1 MEICTVGGYEEVG
14 KNMTAINL
22 GEDVVIF
29 DAGLHLP
36 SVIELQGSENL
47 QTHSTHDLRKVG
59 AIPNDLVLDRLGW
72 TDKVCAIVI
81 GHAHL
86 DHVGAVPY
94 IAERYPDATIYATP
108 FTMAVLKSIVRD
120 EKLRL
125 KNRLEE
131 IKPDSTFL
139 IHGKKNKYEMEF
151 VHMTHST
158 IQCVFPVLHTPE
170 GAFVYGLDF
179 KFDNYPTLGN
189 PPNYKRLKELGKKG
203 VKLLVVDALYSGVE
217 KRPGGERV
225 AEQLLEDAYS
235 KVRDRDSALFVTTF
249 SSHIERLNSIVKLGK
264 KTGRQIVFL
273 GRSLNK
279 YVEAAAEVGKCPFRK
294 QARLFKFRG
303 QVNSTLKKVNSER
316 GKYLVVC
323 TGHQAEDGSIL
334 DRISR
339 GETPFEFKRG
349 DHLIFSSSVIPVYPN
364 ITARDKLDKRL
375 RLTGVKIQTDVHV
388 HGHGSREDLRELIE
402 LLNPKHVI
410 PAHGSLDQETPLID
424 LLKEYGYK
432 FGENSHLSENGKVLN
447 L

>member
-22 GEDVVIF
+22 GEDVVLF

-36 SVIELQGSENL
+36 SVIELQGSENV
-47 QTHSTHDLRKVG
+47 QEHSTHELRKVG
-59 AIPNDLVLDRLGW
+59 AIPNDLVLDKLGW

-94 IAERYPDATIYATP
+94 IAERYPEATIYATP

-125 KNRLEE
+125 RNRLEE
-131 IKPDSTFL
+131 IKPDSSFL
-139 IHGKKNKYEMEF
+139 IHGKNKKYKMEF

-158 IQCVFPVLHTPE
+158 IQCVFPVLHTDE

-189 PPNYKRLKELGKKG
+189 PPNYKRLKELGKEG

-303 QVNSTLKKVNSER
+303 QVNSTLKKINAER
-316 GKYLVVC
+316 GRYLVVC
-323 TGHQAEDGSIL
+323 TGHQAEEGSIL

-375 RLTGVKIQTDVHV
+375 RLSGIKIQTDVHV

-410 PAHGSLDQETPLID
+410 PAHGSLDQETPMID

-432 FGENSHLSENGKVLN
+432 FGENSHLSENGKVLK

>member
-47 QTHSTHDLRKVG
+47 QTHSEHDLRKVG

-94 IAERYPDATIYATP
+94 IAARYPEATIYATP

-131 IKPDSTFL
+131 IKPDSSFL
-139 IHGKKNKYEMEF
+139 IHGKNKKYEMEF

-158 IQCVFPVLHTPE
+158 LQCVFPVLHTPE

-217 KRPGGERV
+217 KRPGGERI
-225 AEQLLEDAYS
+225 AEQLLEDAYAN
-235 KVRDRDSALFVTTF
+235 VRDRNSALFITTF
-249 SSHIERLNSIVKLGK
+249 SSHIERLNNIVKIGK

-294 QARLFKFRG
+294 QARLVKFRG
-303 QVNSTLKKVNSER
+303 QVNSMLKKINAER
-316 GKYLVVC
+316 GRYLVVC
-323 TGHQAEDGSIL
+323 TGHQAEEGSIL

-339 GETPFEFKRG
+339 GDTPFEFKRG
-349 DHLIFSSSVIPVYPN
+349 DNLIYSSSVIPVYPN

-375 RLTGVKIQTDVHV
+375 RLSGVKIQTDVHV

>member
-47 QTHSTHDLRKVG
+47 QTHSEHDLRKVG

-94 IAERYPDATIYATP
+94 IAARYPEATIYATP

-131 IKPDSTFL
+131 IKPDSSFL
-139 IHGKKNKYEMEF
+139 IHGKNKKYEMEF

-158 IQCVFPVLHTPE
+158 LQCVFPVLHTPE

-217 KRPGGERV
+217 KRPGGERI
-225 AEQLLEDAYS
+225 AEQLLEDAYAN
-235 KVRDRDSALFVTTF
+235 VRDRNSALFITTF
-249 SSHIERLNSIVKLGK
+249 SSHIERLNNIVKIGK

-294 QARLFKFRG
+294 QARLVKFRG
-303 QVNSTLKKVNSER
+303 QVNSMLKKN
-316 GKYLVVC
+316 
-323 TGHQAEDGSIL
+323 
-334 DRISR
+334 
-339 GETPFEFKRG
+339 
-349 DHLIFSSSVIPVYPN
+349 
-364 ITARDKLDKRL
+364 
-375 RLTGVKIQTDVHV
+375 
-388 HGHGSREDLRELIE
+388 
-402 LLNPKHVI
+402 
-410 PAHGSLDQETPLID
+410 
-424 LLKEYGYK
+424 
-432 FGENSHLSENGKVLN
+432 
-447 L
+447 

>member
-22 GEDVVIF
+22 GEDVILF

-36 SVIELQGSENL
+36 SVIELQGSEEVQSYSE
-47 QTHSTHDLRKVG
+47 QTLRKVG
-59 AIPNDLVLDRLGW
+59 AIPNDLVLDKMGW
-72 TDKVCAIVI
+72 KEKVCAIVI

-94 IAERYPDATIYATP
+94 IAGRYPEATIYATP
-108 FTMAVLKSIVRD
+108 FTMEVLKSIVRD
-120 EKLRL
+120 DKLKLR
-125 KNRLEE
+125 NRLEV

-139 IHGKKNKYEMEF
+139 IHGKNQKYKMEF

-158 IQCVFPVLHTPE
+158 IQCVFPVLHTSE

-179 KFDNYPTLGN
+179 KFDNYPTFGN
-189 PPNYKRLKELGKKG
+189 PPNYKRLKELGKEG

-217 KRPGGERV
+217 KRPGGERI
-225 AEQLLEDAYS
+225 AEDLLEDAYS
-235 KVRDRDSALFVTTF
+235 KVRDRNSALFITTF
-249 SSHIERLNSIVKLGK
+249 SSHIERLNNIVKLGK
-264 KTGRQIVFL
+264 KTGRRIIFL

-279 YVEAAAEVGKCPFRK
+279 YVECAAEIGKCPFIR
-294 QARLFKFRG
+294 QVQLIKFRG
-303 QVNSTLKKVNSER
+303 HINSILRKVNQDR

-349 DHLIFSSSVIPVYPN
+349 DNLIFSSSVIPVYPN
-364 ITARDKLDKRL
+364 ITAREKLDKRL
-375 RLTGVKIQTDVHV
+375 RLSGVKIQSDVHV

-402 LLNPKHVI
+402 LLNPKNVI
-410 PAHGSLDQETPLID
+410 PAHGSLDQETPMID
-424 LLKEYGYK
+424 LLKEYNYK
-432 FGENSHLSENGKVLN
+432 FGENSHLSENGKVLKI
-447 L
+447 